1 MTTTNHTSPALTD
14 EQIRNIENDQAK
26 MPGVTRENL
35 TARTVRA
42 ALIAQHGFCLDE
54 DQCTCA
60 REIGY
65 RVCQPSNRT
74 SLSGEDAANVAIG
87 EREALLAD
95 YIELNMSNYGPDDVD
110 RLNAWAI
117 EAYDFISRA
126 ALTAEKVAGQE
137 PVTGELQAFEA
148 WFRTSGFW
156 NNAITEKAWRAACT
170 WMRELNATMC
180 EDVMEQSRNSLFR
193 SAAKVCAG
201 LIRSGRKAQCDL
213 PPEGWYCTR
222 DKGHEGP
229 CAAYATEQQPAQ
241 SAEQDEL
248 LLAAKEVLANGHQH
262 DVGGGDVFV
271 GTCEAAE
278 RLQRAVDARAAS
290 TSANVA
296 QGAAIQDEQA
306 LRARI
311 CRALAI
317 KGNLSD
323 DEIVTA
329 AELHHY
335 EFTRLFT
342 AATSRASDLVALMA
356 PPAQTPL
363 TDDARSH
370 WNPIYNTDPVQRAC
384 GELPEGWEIEITLE
398 QGAGCVYLIDP
409 TGERTDIDSADKFDW
424 TIHEA
429 IDAALTTSQSAS
441 GGKS

>member
-296 QGAAIQDEQA
+296 QGAEAVADDLAMLVKKLVRQVRKASPDNNMATMAIDYLQRHGLA
-306 LRARI
+306 GSPLRDA
-311 CRALAI
+311 
-317 KGNLSD
+317 
-323 DEIVTA
+323 
-329 AELHHY
+329 
-335 EFTRLFT
+335 
-342 AATSRASDLVALMA
+342 A
-356 PPAQTPL
+356 PPAQTAL
-363 TDDARSH
+363 TDDARDA
-370 WNPIYNTDPVQRAC
+370 IRRETLKEPVAQT
-384 GELPEGWEIEITLE
+384 EL
-398 QGAGCVYLIDP
+398 
-409 TGERTDIDSADKFDW
+409 
-424 TIHEA
+424 
-429 IDAALTTSQSAS
+429 ALTDDEVWQALKDIADLHSHPDDVVQAGRALLTAAQSAS
-441 GGKS
+441 GDTK